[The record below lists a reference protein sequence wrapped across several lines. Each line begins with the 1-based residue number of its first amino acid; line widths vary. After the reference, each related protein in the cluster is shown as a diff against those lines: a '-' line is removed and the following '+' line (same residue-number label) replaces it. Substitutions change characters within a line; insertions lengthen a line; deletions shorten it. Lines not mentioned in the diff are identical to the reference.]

1 MKPQSKIIISL
12 LMIINICIGSQ
23 VNVLKAGNE
32 KTVESAVRN
41 EFTESSF
48 NSLAPTTPREATFD
62 DEVYSI
68 NESMFVDLKPTFPLL
83 ADFND
88 DSIESD
94 LSADIS
100 SPDQPS
106 NAVNTSDKKS
116 PEMKQLRKI
125 VRKLL
130 ISPGFTLTDN
140 EDNSEIFVTF
150 MFSNNG
156 KLIVNEVTAPSK
168 RLEEYV
174 KKTLSDFTTTD
185 LNLTNN
191 QQYRVEIRFR
201 NS

>member
-1 MKPQSKIIISL
+1 
-12 LMIINICIGSQ
+12 
-23 VNVLKAGNE
+23 
-32 KTVESAVRN
+32 
-41 EFTESSF
+41 
-48 NSLAPTTPREATFD
+48 
-62 DEVYSI
+62 
-68 NESMFVDLKPTFPLL
+68 
-83 ADFND
+83 
-88 DSIESD
+88 
-94 LSADIS
+94 
-100 SPDQPS
+100 
-106 NAVNTSDKKS
+106 
-116 PEMKQLRKI
+116 MKQLRKI